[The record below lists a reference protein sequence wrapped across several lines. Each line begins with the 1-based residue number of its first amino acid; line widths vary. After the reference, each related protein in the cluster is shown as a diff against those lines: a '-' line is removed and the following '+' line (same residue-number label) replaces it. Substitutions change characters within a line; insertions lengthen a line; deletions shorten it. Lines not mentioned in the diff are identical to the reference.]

1 MDVHKKHKIHTHHAM
16 AFLYG
21 WEFKFLLGLPF
32 SRVNNTNLL
41 IWSPIKGDVSQIPAW
56 FSCFLLDWNWST
68 SFLQYLTKAEQNK
81 TNTFHVLHKAL
92 LTLSV
97 FTLCSYMAPLQSAW
111 FPYLLFSLTNY
122 IEHRSLQNPKTLP
135 TVSSQ
140 SAQKEW
146 HEEVTLQSYSV
157 TFLWHHLHVTSGPR
171 YNKYRVLIKHST
183 EFGGFWCCLHIF
195 YWNHKDPFPPVL
207 KKGV

>member
-1 MDVHKKHKIHTHHAM
+1 M

-41 IWSPIKGDVSQIPAW
+41 IWSPIKGNVSQIPAW

-111 FPYLLFSLTNY
+111 FPYLLFPWPTILNTDP
-122 IEHRSLQNPKTLP
+122 HRT
-135 TVSSQ
+135 
-140 SAQKEW
+140 
-146 HEEVTLQSYSV
+146 
-157 TFLWHHLHVTSGPR
+157 PR
-171 YNKYRVLIKHST
+171 
-183 EFGGFWCCLHIF
+183 
-195 YWNHKDPFPPVL
+195 PFPLSPPNQL
-207 KKGV
+207 KKSDMKRLHCSHTVWLFCGIIFMLHLVPDTINTEC